1 MKKNNKLLKSF
12 INTLSMLIFFSFL
25 FFHCSCY
32 SDYVKIS
39 KIPQD
44 INLYEDKIYIIDA
57 DIPDI
62 RGSINIGGN
71 AVLRI
76 SNAELEFEL
85 YEDLQYGIYLED
97 NAKII
102 INNSTIS
109 SADKMWEFE
118 LKDNARIEVAHSQ
131 LENHSAVKLFNNTR
145 LDGSNSL
152 IEELRMD
159 DYGIAVIDNCEIY
172 PNLQFFFSIPSPLE
186 FPEPYS
192 YVNFKIDNPSA
203 WKLYMTKSIAQGWQV
218 DVYPGTDLT
227 IQNSKDVNLG
237 LRSDGQLNDTI
248 NITNP
253 HDGTQVN
260 FTLDQFGFTLNIIN
274 TEIYFINLYLKDND
288 KLKVI
293 GQKNGNT
300 YNTTFLEIVLNGNA
314 DLTVENSHI
323 FGQLFHANENSKVTV
338 KNCFIGSDDPED
350 PINSEFAVKNNAV
363 GYAENCDITNSDI
376 IISEDGK
383 LTLKNCQYDLSRV
396 TTSDNGQL
404 AVR

>member
-12 INTLSMLIFFSFL
+12 IKTLSILIFFSLL

-32 SDYVKIS
+32 SDNVKIS

-71 AVLRI
+71 AVLKVI
-76 SNAELEFEL
+76 NAGLEFEL
-85 YEDLQYGIYLED
+85 YEDLQYGICLED

-102 INNSTIS
+102 IKNSTITS
-109 SADKMWEFE
+109 EDKMWEFE
-118 LKDNARIEVAHSQ
+118 LRDNASIEVIHSQ
-131 LENHSAVKLFNNTR
+131 LGNHSAVKLFNNTR

-159 DYGIAVIDNCEIY
+159 NYGIAVIDNCEIY
-172 PNLQFFFSIPSPLE
+172 PNLQFFFSISSPLE

-192 YVNFKIDNPSA
+192 YVDFKIDNPGA

-237 LRSDGQLNDTI
+237 LRSNGQLSDTI

-253 HDGTQVN
+253 HDGTPVN

-314 DLTVENSHI
+314 DLTVEDSHI

-338 KNCFIGSDDPED
+338 KNCLIGSDDPED
-350 PINSEFAVKNNAV
+350 PINSEFGVKNNAV